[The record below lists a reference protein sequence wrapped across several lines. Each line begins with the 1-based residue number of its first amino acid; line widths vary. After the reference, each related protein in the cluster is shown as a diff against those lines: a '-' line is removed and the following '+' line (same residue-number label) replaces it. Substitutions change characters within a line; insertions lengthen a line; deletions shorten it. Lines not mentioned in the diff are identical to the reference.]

1 MTVAAWSSRSPSA
14 GAEIW
19 RRAMALRG
27 SQEEEMVGVLSS
39 RERAQLNKL
48 LKKMTLWTEAQ

>member
-1 MTVAAWSSRSPSA
+1 
-14 GAEIW
+14 
-19 RRAMALRG
+19 MAIRG
-27 SQEEEMVGVLSS
+27 SQEEEMVAVLSS